1 MKYLTQEKV
10 LEHIPSVCKFKP
22 TPLCLNSQ
30 VQNGN
35 IRVKA
40 DGLNLLYCWEDAV
53 SFFSKKENKV
63 NSRAECKKSVCTR
76 LEISEDTFE
85 DDEEPV
91 SEQELIDWA
100 NKNLK

>member
-40 DGLNLLYCWEDAV
+40 EGLSLLYCWEDAV

-63 NSRAECKKSVCTR
+63 NPRTECRNSVCSR
-76 LEISEDTFE
+76 LGIDADTFE

-91 SEQELIDWA
+91 SEEELKEWGD
-100 NKNLK
+100 KNLK